1 MDDTKPCPD
10 RRGLLAAGVA
20 GFVAMAGCGGDD
32 GGGEADTAPGGQ
44 SGQTVTGES
53 PTPGSAEGDA
63 IAGRQFGEALR
74 TEPSFVI
81 EGTIQRDSGE
91 ATVQARIHEGDS
103 YWRFDGS
110 ARTTELYAIDG
121 TAYVV
126 TDGECLED
134 ATGSLLPDGL
144 SREKFEADR
153 EAHASATPSGR
164 GTVDGASVVR
174 YDLAGESETLTYDL
188 DADSGYPRR
197 LRTSSGVFRYH
208 SWGDVDPIEPPT
220 VGCETVEQPA
230 VG

>member
-1 MDDTKPCPD
+1 MNGSGPTPD

-20 GFVAMAGCGGDD
+20 GLVAISGCSTGGSAGEDGDL
-32 GGGEADTAPGGQ
+32 
-44 SGQTVTGES
+44 TVGHPERTGTSES
-53 PTPGSAEGDA
+53 PTAETADGDSME
-63 IAGRQFGEALR
+63 GRQFGEALR

-91 ATVQARIHEGDS
+91 ATVQARVHEGDS
-103 YWRFDGS
+103 YWRFDGP

-126 TDGECLED
+126 SDGECLED
-134 ATGSLLPDGL
+134 ATGSLLPTGL

-153 EAHASATPSGR
+153 EAHATVTPSGR
-164 GTVDGASVVR
+164 GTVDGESVIR
-174 YDLAGESETLTYDL
+174 YDLAAESETLSYDL

-220 VGCETVEQPA
+220 VGCETLEQRDA
-230 VG
+230 G